1 MRRPYYL
8 AIALYCTFLFWMSH
22 QSRPPGSQIDFEGAD
37 KMAHFIVYG
46 ILAALVSVGLHRAPK
61 GNSALVRLYAP
72 ILFATLYG
80 ISDEIHQYFVP
91 GRTFSILDMVADGI
105 GAITAQS
112 LCLYFF
118 KRTQASSQTKE
129 EGTG

>member
-61 GNSALVRLYAP
+61 GNSALVRLHAP
-72 ILFATLYG
+72 ILFATLSG
-80 ISDEIHQYFVP
+80 ISVEIHQYFFP
-91 GRTFSILDMVADGI
+91 
-105 GAITAQS
+105 
-112 LCLYFF
+112 C
-118 KRTQASSQTKE
+118 
-129 EGTG
+129 